1 MEVGTNPIKKIPL
14 VVTGSDSHLLID
26 KCGIDDGNSEENP
39 SRVNN
44 ETAFM
49 IA

>member
-1 MEVGTNPIKKIPL
+1 M
-14 VVTGSDSHLLID
+14 VTGSHGHLLID
-26 KCGIDDGNSEENP
+26 KCGIDDGNSEKNP

-49 IA
+49 IAQVRNFFC